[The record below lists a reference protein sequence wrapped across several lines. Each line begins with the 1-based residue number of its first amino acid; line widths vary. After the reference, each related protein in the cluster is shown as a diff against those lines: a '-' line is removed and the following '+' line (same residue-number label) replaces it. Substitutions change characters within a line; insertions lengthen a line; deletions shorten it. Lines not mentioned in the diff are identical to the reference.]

1 MQGQNAVS
9 TSQLP
14 AESEDAREFKPLT
27 TIATKRDKDDTL
39 TFELE
44 AHEIDKD
51 TGHVDPLNWF
61 GILVPQALR
70 TARDRYSK
78 SIQLV
83 IESANIEQRLKKN
96 YLLLGKLRSIKQEF
110 ENTEE

>member
-27 TIATKRDKDDTL
+27 TIVTKRNKEDTIE
-39 TFELE
+39 FELE
-44 AHEIDKD
+44 KREVDKD
-51 TGHVDPLNWF
+51 TGHADPLNWF

-70 TARDRYSK
+70 TARDRYAK
-78 SIQLV
+78 SIELV
-83 IESANIEQRLKKN
+83 IESANVEQRLKKN
-96 YLLLGKLRSIKQEF
+96 YSLLGKLRSIKQEF

>member
-27 TIATKRDKDDTL
+27 TIGSKRNKNDVVE
-39 TFELE
+39 FELE
-44 AHEIDKD
+44 TREVDKD

-70 TARDRYSK
+70 TARDRYAK
-78 SIQLV
+78 SIELV
-83 IESANIEQRLKKN
+83 IESANVEQRLRKN
-96 YLLLGKLRSIKQEF
+96 YSLLGKLRSIQQQF
-110 ENTEE
+110 ESNEE